1 MAVRAILVDDHTMFR
16 EGLVSILCS
25 RGGDIEV
32 LGHSPTGEEAFALL
46 RENTPEVV
54 ITQID
59 MDLHVAKEVLRR
71 IREASPHSRIV
82 VLTILD
88 NLRYVQALSKLG
100 IDAYIHKTSSAQELV
115 ATIVALM
122 REPKGENIV
131 LSMPRGSLERMGEG
145 PMGTLSERET
155 EVLVH
160 VARGLSNYQI
170 ATQMHLAES
179 TVKRHLAN
187 IYEKVGVGSRSE
199 ATRVA
204 LQEQWIGIGEITQ
217 ADLDGS
223 DLDGHGDGVSEG
235 GMRVLIDLTALMYRE
250 AIAHSLRQHR
260 PTLEVR
266 IAARATPAET

>member
-1 MAVRAILVDDHTMFR
+1 MRTEAQLMAVRVILVDDHTMFR
-16 EGLVSILCS
+16 EGLVSILSS

-46 RENTPEVV
+46 RQNSPDVV

-59 MDLHVAKEVLRR
+59 VDLHVAKEVLRK
-71 IREASPHSRIV
+71 IREASPDSRIV
-82 VLTILD
+82 VLTIFD

-115 ATIVALM
+115 ATIETLM
-122 REPKGENIV
+122 REPRGENTV
-131 LSMPRGSLERMGEG
+131 VSMPRGSLERMGDG

-170 ATQMHLAES
+170 ATEMHIAES

-204 LQEQWIGIGEITQ
+204 LQEMWIGISEITQ

-223 DLDGHGDGVSEG
+223 GPGSPQDGH
-235 GMRVLIDLTALMYRE
+235 
-250 AIAHSLRQHR
+250 
-260 PTLEVR
+260 
-266 IAARATPAET
+266 

>member
-1 MAVRAILVDDHTMFR
+1 MRTEAQLMAIRAILVDDHTMFR
-16 EGLVSILCS
+16 EGLVSILYS
-25 RGGDIEV
+25 RRGDIEV
-32 LGHSPTGEEAFALL
+32 IEHSPTGEEAFALL
-46 RENTPEVV
+46 RENSPDVV

-59 MDLHVAKEVLRR
+59 MDLHLAKEVLRR
-71 IREASPHSRIV
+71 IREASPDSRIV
-82 VLTILD
+82 VLTIFD

-122 REPKGENIV
+122 REPKGENTV
-131 LSMPRGSLERMGEG
+131 VSMPRGSLERMGDG

-170 ATQMHLAES
+170 ATEMHLAES

-204 LQEQWIGIGEITQ
+204 LQEMWIGISEITQ

-223 DLDGHGDGVSEG
+223 GRGSPQDGH
-235 GMRVLIDLTALMYRE
+235 
-250 AIAHSLRQHR
+250 
-260 PTLEVR
+260 
-266 IAARATPAET
+266 

>member
-1 MAVRAILVDDHTMFR
+1 MRTEAQLMAVRAILIDDHTMFR
-16 EGLVSILCS
+16 EGLVSILSS

-46 RENTPEVV
+46 RENSPDVV

-59 MDLHVAKEVLRR
+59 ADLHVAKEMLRR
-71 IREASPHSRIV
+71 IREASPDSRLV
-82 VLTILD
+82 VLTIFD

-115 ATIVALM
+115 ATMEALM
-122 REPKGENIV
+122 REPKGENTV
-131 LSMPRGSLERMGEG
+131 VSMPRGSLERMGDG

-160 VARGLSNYQI
+160 VARGLTNYQI
-170 ATQMHLAES
+170 ANEMHLAES

-204 LQEQWIGIGEITQ
+204 LQEMWIGISEITQ

-223 DLDGHGDGVSEG
+223 VPGSPQDG
-235 GMRVLIDLTALMYRE
+235 
-250 AIAHSLRQHR
+250 Q
-260 PTLEVR
+260 
-266 IAARATPAET
+266 

>member
-1 MAVRAILVDDHTMFR
+1 MRTEAQLMAVRAILVDDHTMFR
-16 EGLVSILCS
+16 EGLLSILSS

-46 RENTPEVV
+46 RENSPDVV

-59 MDLHVAKEVLRR
+59 VDLHVAKEMLRR

-82 VLTILD
+82 VLTIFD

-115 ATIVALM
+115 ATIEALM
-122 REPKGENIV
+122 REPKGENTV
-131 LSMPRGSLERMGEG
+131 VSMPRGSLERMGDG

-170 ATQMHLAES
+170 AIEMHLAES

-204 LQEQWIGIGEITQ
+204 LQEMWIGISEITQ

-223 DLDGHGDGVSEG
+223 GPGSLQDGH
-235 GMRVLIDLTALMYRE
+235 
-250 AIAHSLRQHR
+250 
-260 PTLEVR
+260 
-266 IAARATPAET
+266 

>member
-1 MAVRAILVDDHTMFR
+1 MV
-16 EGLVSILCS
+16 
-25 RGGDIEV
+25 
-32 LGHSPTGEEAFALL
+32 GHSSTGEEAFTLL
-46 RENTPEVV
+46 RENSPDVV

-59 MDLHVAKEVLRR
+59 MHLHTAKEVIGR
-71 IREASPHSRIV
+71 IREASPDSRIV
-82 VLTILD
+82 VLTMSD

-115 ATIVALM
+115 ATIEALM
-122 REPKGENIV
+122 REPKGENTV
-131 LSMPRGSLERMGEG
+131 VSMPRGSLERMGDG

-204 LQEQWIGIGEITQ
+204 LQEMWIGISEITQ

-223 DLDGHGDGVSEG
+223 GPGSPQDGH
-235 GMRVLIDLTALMYRE
+235 
-250 AIAHSLRQHR
+250 
-260 PTLEVR
+260 
-266 IAARATPAET
+266 